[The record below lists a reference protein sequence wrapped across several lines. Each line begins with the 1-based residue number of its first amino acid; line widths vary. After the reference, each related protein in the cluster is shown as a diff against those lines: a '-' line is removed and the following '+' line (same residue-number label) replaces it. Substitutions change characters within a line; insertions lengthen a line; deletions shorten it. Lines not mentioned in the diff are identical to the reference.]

1 MSNRVACLRGRA
13 FPRLALA
20 GLGLLLLSGCSSD
33 VTRFSQSG
41 NPFSNPFSNQT
52 ADTAPTPGV
61 TAAPTPAVTAAPIRQ
76 TGPVAAAG
84 QSPAQP
90 VRGSAAGWTAVGGS
104 PIVVAQGETL
114 DTLSAR
120 YGVPSAALLK
130 ANGFSNA
137 SQVTAGARIIVPVYH
152 ADGHAVAS
160 AEPSKS
166 KTKRADDL
174 AEAGSSK
181 AAKAK
186 EKETLAKA
194 DKPAGGVAPSTSKD
208 AQGAA
213 VAYAEPGKPPVG
225 KKPAID
231 AAPTGNVEPGAAT
244 TKVPLTG
251 AQADA
256 AGVEPEFR
264 WPARGRII
272 QGFKAGGNDGINISV
287 PAGTSV
293 RAAESGVVV
302 YAGDGLKGYGNLV
315 LIKHPNGFV
324 TAYGNNAELDV
335 KRGEQ
340 VKRGQVIAKSGDT
353 GNVNSPQL
361 HFELRKGST
370 PVDPTNYLAG
380 L

>member
-1 MSNRVACLRGRA
+1 MSNRVACARGRA
-13 FPRLALA
+13 FPRLALV
-20 GLGLLLLSGCSSD
+20 GLGVLLLSGCSSD
-33 VTRFSQSG
+33 VTRFSQSS
-41 NPFSNPFSNQT
+41 NPFSNPFSSGT
-52 ADTAPTPGV
+52 GG
-61 TAAPTPAVTAAPIRQ
+61 AAPTQSATAPVGQ
-76 TGPVAAAG
+76 TGPVATAG
-84 QSPAQP
+84 QGAPARATQP
-90 VRGSAAGWTAVGGS
+90 VGGSAVGWTAVGGT

-114 DTLSAR
+114 DTLSTR
-120 YGVPSAALLK
+120 YGVPAAALLK
-130 ANGFSNA
+130 ANGLSSA
-137 SQVTAGARIIVPVYH
+137 SQVTAGARIIVPVYS
-152 ADGHAVAS
+152 ANSHAVAS
-160 AEPSKS
+160 AQPPKSSK
-166 KTKRADDL
+166 KHAEDVAD
-174 AEAGSSK
+174 AGPSK

-186 EKETLAKA
+186 EKEKDKAVAKA
-194 DKPAGGVAPSTSKD
+194 EKPGGKAPSPASKD
-208 AQGAA
+208 TQGAA
-213 VAYAEPGKPPVG
+213 IAYAEPTKPAPG

-231 AAPTGNVEPGAAT
+231 STPTGNVEPGAT
-244 TKVPLTG
+244 ETKVPLTG

-324 TAYGNNAELDV
+324 TAYGNNAELEV
-335 KRGEQ
+335 KRGDQ

>member
-1 MSNRVACLRGRA
+1 
-13 FPRLALA
+13 
-20 GLGLLLLSGCSSD
+20 LLSGCSSD

-52 ADTAPTPGV
+52 AA
-61 TAAPTPAVTAAPIRQ
+61 AAPTPAVSAAPTPAVAAAPIGQ
-76 TGPVAAAG
+76 PTTVAAAG
-84 QSPAQP
+84 HGPAQP
-90 VRGSAAGWTAVGGS
+90 VGGSAAGWTAVGGS

-130 ANGFSNA
+130 ANGLLHA

-152 ADGHAVAS
+152 ADGHAVAT
-160 AEPSKS
+160 AEPEKPKTKRPEDLAENEPSKS
-166 KTKRADDL
+166 AKM
-174 AEAGSSK
+174 
-181 AAKAK
+181 KAK
-186 EKETLAKA
+186 EKEKEKEAKAKEALAKA
-194 DKPAGGVAPSTSKD
+194 DKHGDAAPSASKD
-208 AQGAA
+208 AQGPAL
-213 VAYAEPGKPPVG
+213 AYAEPGKPPQS

-231 AAPTGNVEPGAAT
+231 VAPTGNVEPGAAA
-244 TKVPLTG
+244 TKVPLAG

-324 TAYGNNAELDV
+324 TAYGNNAELEV

-353 GNVNSPQL
+353 GNVNAPQL